1 MQDLVWQRWLE
12 ICRRVG
18 AELEPLMARLLG
30 RRAELGLALALAAF
44 FIVAGKLSPY
54 VALAG
59 LAAAAA
65 WAMLRPAEAVDR
77 YARAGTAG
85 QSAADGE
92 RLWRMVVDAVPEP
105 AVVLDHS
112 GAVVHANRM
121 AEDLFGA
128 RRRGGHV
135 AAMSRD
141 PELLGAVD
149 QALVSGATCSVE
161 LQERV
166 PVERR
171 LLATVAPLD
180 PSRAGADGPS
190 LLISFRDLSEQDRLA
205 RMRADFVA
213 NASHELRTPLAS
225 LRGFVETLQG
235 AAKDDAQARERF
247 LKVMGEQAERM
258 TRLIDDLLSLS
269 RVEMREHLPP
279 AERVDL
285 NEAVSH
291 VIQSLQPIAGQAGTT
306 IEFRRLPEPAI
317 VRGDSDE
324 IVQVFQNLVQNAI
337 KYGKTRRTHRGGA
350 GARAGRRRSPRPLRR
365 LGDGRRP
372 RHRAPAPAPPHGA
385 VLSRQRGGQPREGRH
400 RPRSRHRQAHPQ
412 PPSRRAGCHLQGR
425 AGLDLH
431 GDPAGAGLTRSPP
444 PPTRRGA
451 AVPRKPEDGWRRRC
465 AICRS
470 TDLAGALAEGALGQ
484 PAAPQRPR

>member
-1 MQDLVWQRWLE
+1 MLRRSRKWAAPVQRIAWQRWLE
-12 ICRRVG
+12 VRRRVS
-18 AELEPLMARLLG
+18 AELEPALARVSG
-30 RRAELGLALALAAF
+30 RRAELGLALALAVF
-44 FIVAGKLSPY
+44 FMVAGGLSLP
-54 VALAG
+54 VALLG
-59 LAAAAA
+59 LAAAVA
-65 WAMLRPAEAVDR
+65 WAVLRPSEETGR
-77 YARAGTAG
+77 YARAGTSG
-85 QSAADGE
+85 LSTTGGD

-105 AVVLDHS
+105 AVVLDHT
-112 GAVVHANRM
+112 GYVVHANRM
-121 AEDLFGA
+121 ADYLFGS

-135 AAMSRD
+135 ASMSRD

-149 QALVSGATCSVE
+149 QALVSGATCSIE
-161 LQERV
+161 LHERV

-180 PSRAGADGPS
+180 QSRSGGDGPA

-235 AAKDDAQARERF
+235 AAKDDTQARERF

-285 NEAVSH
+285 NDAVAH
-291 VIQSLQPIAGQAGTT
+291 VIQSLQPIAGQTGTT
-306 IEFRRLPEPAI
+306 LEFRRLEEPAI

-337 KYGKTRRTHRGGA
+337 KYGKRGGRIDVALRREPAGGGRPARFVTSVTDDGPGIAPQHLPRLTERFYRVSVAASREKGGTGLGLAIVKHILNRHRGELVVTSKVGQGSTFA
-350 GARAGRRRSPRPLRR
+350 VVL
-365 LGDGRRP
+365 
-372 RHRAPAPAPPHGA
+372 PA
-385 VLSRQRGGQPREGRH
+385 
-400 RPRSRHRQAHPQ
+400 QA
-412 PPSRRAGCHLQGR
+412 
-425 AGLDLH
+425 
-431 GDPAGAGLTRSPP
+431 
-444 PPTRRGA
+444 
-451 AVPRKPEDGWRRRC
+451 
-465 AICRS
+465 
-470 TDLAGALAEGALGQ
+470 
-484 PAAPQRPR
+484 